1 MEITASMVKQ
11 LRDTTGAGMMD
22 CKKALGETSGDM
34 EAAIDWL
41 RKSGAMKAAKKASRA
56 AADGLVGVAFSGN
69 AGALV
74 EVNAETDFVARND
87 EFKAFV
93 KSAANIALAE
103 GGDLSRLLA
112 AKHGGS
118 NIQQVLTELVAKIGE
133 NMSVRRTIALSVNPG
148 VVAAYVHNAASPEL
162 GKIGVL
168 VALKSSAAEDKLMPL
183 AKQIAMHVAAANP
196 LALTVAHL
204 SAEVV
209 EREKNVQIEIARQSG
224 RPDNVIE
231 KMLEGRMRKFYE
243 ESVLM
248 QQTFVMDGETSISQ
262 ADRKGVQGFRRSG
275 RDPGLCPLPGGRRH
289 REDRRRLRRRS
300 RQDGRPQGKDLERV
314 RRCPQ
319 RQNIAA
325 SWSRSPARR

>member
-22 CKKALGETSGDM
+22 CKKALNETAGDM

-56 AADGLVGVAFSGN
+56 AADGLVGVSVSGN

-87 EFKAFV
+87 EFKDFV

-118 NIQQVLTELVAKIGE
+118 NIQQTLTELVAKIGE
-133 NMSVRRTIALSVNPG
+133 NMAVRRTIAISVNPG

-168 VALKSSAAEDKLMPL
+168 VALKSTAGADKLMPL
-183 AKQIAMHVAAANP
+183 ARQIAMHVAAANP
-196 LALTVAHL
+196 LALTAAHL
-204 SAEVV
+204 SADVV

-224 RPDNVIE
+224 RPENVIE

-248 QQTFVMDGETSISQ
+248 QQTFVIDGETPISKLMEKSSKDFGAPVEIEGFVRFQ
-262 ADRKGVQGFRRSG
+262 VGEGIEKVESDFADEVAQMAGTK
-275 RDPGLCPLPGGRRH
+275 
-289 REDRRRLRRRS
+289 
-300 RQDGRPQGKDLERV
+300 KDDKETV
-314 RRCPQ
+314 
-319 RQNIAA
+319 
-325 SWSRSPARR
+325 